1 MIGISFFELMK
12 QIKSGQGDFCFTILH
27 GFNEFLG
34 ELLIDTFCR
43 HFLERKSD
51 FNYRRYY
58 FDVENQCSWEE
69 IIQEAKSSSFFI
81 QSRKI
86 LVVVIREE
94 KWIQIDK
101 ADMEM
106 LRNYLSSP
114 NPNTVLMLYVSL
126 NANKDEYRQLKKSRI
141 TPLIEKLKSKNT
153 CSVDLDRISESEVKH
168 YVKSYLNERG
178 ISITASALEKIVEL
192 KGEDYASII
201 NQLPKFETSSL
212 QEKSLDTED
221 VELIVTGIE
230 PHSIWDLT
238 EAIENEDTSR
248 YLGIL
253 KYLFV
258 NGVKP
263 AFILGTL
270 ITHYNKIFTAKFLLK
285 HNFPVND
292 IGKVLQQP
300 HFILN
305 KFISSVRNFSDAK
318 LQQILRI
325 IYRID
330 LELKTG
336 GEDTA
341 RLSLQNFI
349 FQIKLLSGKGKTR
362 Y

>member
-12 QIKSGQGDFCFTILH
+12 QIKSSQGNFCFTILH

-34 ELLIDTFCR
+34 EQLIETFSL
-43 HFLERKSD
+43 HFLEKKSD

-58 FDVENQCSWEE
+58 FDLENQDSWEE

-86 LVVVIREE
+86 LVAVVREE
-94 KWIQIDK
+94 KWIQVHK
-101 ADMEM
+101 ADME
-106 LRNYLSSP
+106 LIKSYLHNP
-114 NPNTVLMLYVSL
+114 NPNTVLILYISL
-126 NANKDEYRQLKKSRI
+126 NASKDEYRLIRKSRI
-141 TPLIEKLKSKNT
+141 MPLIEQLKSKNT

-168 YVKSYLNERG
+168 YVKSYLKERG
-178 ISITASALEKIVEL
+178 VSITASALEKIIEL

-201 NQLPKFETSSL
+201 NQLPKFEISSL

-221 VELIVTGIE
+221 IEIIVTGIE

-238 EAIENEDTSR
+238 EAIENEDTSK
-248 YLGIL
+248 YLEIL
-253 KYLFV
+253 KYLFI

-305 KFISSVRNFSDAK
+305 KFIRSVRNFSDAK

-336 GEDTA
+336 GEETA

-349 FQIKLLSGKGKTR
+349 FQIKLISGK
-362 Y
+362 